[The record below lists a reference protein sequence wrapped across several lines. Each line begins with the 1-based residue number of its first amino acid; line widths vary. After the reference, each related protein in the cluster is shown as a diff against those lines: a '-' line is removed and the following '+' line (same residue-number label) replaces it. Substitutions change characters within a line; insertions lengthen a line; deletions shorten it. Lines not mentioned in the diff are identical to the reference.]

1 MDKWYVLDDIFPLL
15 QEIPSREPT
24 ILMSILGICISI
36 PAISMIHYFPFLG
49 IYKVTMSHKKLG
61 ITKDILANKVL
72 PFIIPLC
79 IDNNINLQQV

>member
-1 MDKWYVLDDIFPLL
+1 
-15 QEIPSREPT
+15 
-24 ILMSILGICISI
+24 
-36 PAISMIHYFPFLG
+36 MIHYFPFLG